1 MHKERNVDP
10 VSTTEGIAL
19 RAGGGMQREKIME
32 KKKIR
37 LVLKMTYCKVLEK
50 TFLKR

>member
-10 VSTTEGIAL
+10 VSTIEGIAL

-32 KKKIR
+32 KKNPISFEDDILQSFRKNIS
-37 LVLKMTYCKVLEK
+37 
-50 TFLKR
+50 

>member
-32 KKKIR
+32 KKFQ